1 MTKDFY
7 TGNRKRLYEMMKPA
21 SLLVIFSG
29 LEVRKTNDEF
39 YPFYTHRNFLYL
51 TGIEGKELALLAA
64 KDQGG
69 RVTEKLFL
77 LPPDLMAERWT
88 GRRVKPDEAAEIS
101 GIENIGFAGE
111 FEGELHRS
119 ATCGNYENLYL
130 DLYRA
135 APTDRDTPAHMLLRR
150 VAADYPYL
158 RIENAD
164 ALIRRLRLIKQPCE
178 IDAMRKAEKITAE
191 GIRAM
196 MRASRP
202 GMYEYQ

>member
-39 YPFYTHRNFLYL
+39 YPFHTHRNFLYL
-51 TGIEGKELALLAA
+51 TGIEGKELALLAV

-111 FEGELHRS
+111 LEGELHRS
-119 ATCGNYENLYL
+119 ATCGVMKISIWTSTGPPP
-130 DLYRA
+130 
-135 APTDRDTPAHMLLRR
+135 PTGTRRRICCSGAWPRTIRISGWRTPT
-150 VAADYPYL
+150 
-158 RIENAD
+158 
-164 ALIRRLRLIKQPCE
+164 RL
-178 IDAMRKAEKITAE
+178 
-191 GIRAM
+191 
-196 MRASRP
+196 
-202 GMYEYQ
+202 